1 MSEPKYIDANELRA
15 MMFHGAFEEDSD
27 LQRWDGGCWIRY
39 KMFENALEQIGAAD
53 VVEVVRCA
61 ECKYWDRSVLE
72 HQANDFREWDEAEC
86 GMLAERDPY
95 HETDHYTEEDDFCSR
110 GERKDG

>member
-15 MMFHGAFEEDSD
+15 MMFHGAFEEDSG

-53 VVEVVRCA
+53 VVEVCRCKD
-61 ECKYWDRSVLE
+61 CKHNDLAGKGSANTLCRKFYGSW
-72 HQANDFREWDEAEC
+72 QAYD
-86 GMLAERDPY
+86 Y
-95 HETDHYTEEDDFCSR
+95 CSY

>member
-53 VVEVVRCA
+53 VVEVVRCKD
-61 ECKYWDRSVLE
+61 CKHNKGSKHNIDCEEAYWVTYPEDYCSY
-72 HQANDFREWDEAEC
+72 
-86 GMLAERDPY
+86 G
-95 HETDHYTEEDDFCSR
+95 EE
-110 GERKDG
+110 KDG

>member
-15 MMFHGAFEEDSD
+15 MMYHGAFEEDSG

-53 VVEVVRCA
+53 VVEVVRCVD
-61 ECKYWDRSVLE
+61 CKYQDKGE
-72 HQANDFREWDEAEC
+72 NDCEAWNLC
-86 GMLAERDPY
+86 GYRPWLHIP
-95 HETDHYTEEDDFCSR
+95 TEDDAFCSK

>member
-1 MSEPKYIDANELRA
+1 MGKYISLDQLKDALRFIERSA
-15 MMFHGAFEEDSD
+15 VRGEEDAVRSVV
-27 LQRWDGGCWIRY
+27 
-39 KMFENALEQIGAAD
+39 GAIQNIKFVPAD
-53 VVEVVRCA
+53 VVPVVRCA

>member
-1 MSEPKYIDANELRA
+1 MGKTKYIDVNELRA
-15 MMFHGAFEEDSD
+15 MMYHGAFEEDSG

-53 VVEVVRCA
+53 VVEVVRCKD
-61 ECKYWDRSVLE
+61 CKYGDTGT
-72 HQANDFREWDEAEC
+72 DEDGRQFYKC
-86 GMLAERDPY
+86 IGIHYGGVSP
-95 HETDHYTEEDDFCSR
+95 TDYCSY

>member
-15 MMFHGAFEEDSD
+15 MMYHGAFEEDSG

-53 VVEVVRCA
+53 VVEVVRCKD
-61 ECKYWDRSVLE
+61 CKHADLFYPYCTIW
-72 HQANDFREWDEAEC
+72 EAAIDGDGYC
-86 GMLAERDPY
+86 Y
-95 HETDHYTEEDDFCSR
+95 K
-110 GERKDG
+110 GEKE